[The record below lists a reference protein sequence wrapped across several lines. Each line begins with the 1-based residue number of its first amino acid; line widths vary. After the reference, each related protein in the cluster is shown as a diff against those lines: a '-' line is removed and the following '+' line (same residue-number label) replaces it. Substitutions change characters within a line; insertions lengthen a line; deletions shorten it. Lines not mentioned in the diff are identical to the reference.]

1 MSKFYRHDI
10 REFISL
16 IQTENQ
22 AIEAMDYL
30 YNLLQND
37 APEASDCVTLMEEIS
52 LHFPIVKLQY
62 EYCPNKWYY
71 KDRIIKIHSSHIP
84 VPEPIIPTDDNTIPK
99 INYEDHFSGL
109 YFIGQIGYN
118 PILNKKIYFVKVGQ
132 SEDIGKRVKQY
143 LSYNPLIYYNHTCLP
158 ILNDYARKCCESI
171 CHDYLSKYTIN
182 YGQNTYEWFQVSEE
196 NYYEL
201 CDQFSNV
208 NTFKLIALGKI

>member
-1 MSKFYRHDI
+1 MSKFYQHDI

-22 AIEAMDYL
+22 AIEAMEYL

-37 APEASDCVTLMEEIS
+37 DPEASACVALMQEIR
-52 LHFPIVKLQY
+52 LHFPIVRLQY
-62 EYCPNKWYY
+62 EYYPNKWYY
-71 KDRIIKIHSSHIP
+71 KDRVIKIHSSHIP
-84 VPEPIIPTDDNTIPK
+84 APEPIIPIDDSTIPR

-143 LSYNPLIYYNHTCLP
+143 FSYNPLIYYNHTCLP
-158 ILNDYARKCCESI
+158 IDNNIERKCCESI
-171 CHDYLSKYTIN
+171 CHNYLSKYTIN
-182 YGQNTYEWFQVSEE
+182 YGQNAYEWFQVSEE

-201 CDQFSNV
+201 CKQFSDI
-208 NTFKLIALGKI
+208 NTFNLIAHGGI